1 MRSCI
6 DKGETQMNWKEKSE
20 QAVLLL
26 KAAYKNNSDHKYD
39 LVIKWLLKEF
49 NEAQMTGDWT

>member
-1 MRSCI
+1 
-6 DKGETQMNWKEKSE
+6 MNWKEKSE